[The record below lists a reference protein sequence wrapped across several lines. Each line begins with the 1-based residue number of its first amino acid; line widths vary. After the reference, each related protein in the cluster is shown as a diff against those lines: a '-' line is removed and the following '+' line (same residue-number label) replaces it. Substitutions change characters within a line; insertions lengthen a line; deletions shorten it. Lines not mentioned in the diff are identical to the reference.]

1 MKIATLLFFV
11 LVTTICDSFGQQ
23 VDWSKTKRKES
34 HYKNWT
40 KVFNPYDSLLVATD
54 EEYRKD
60 YFKIYSSGLMVGCII
75 NCTFSI
81 SKRGTIDTVFV
92 DRSNTTETVNAVIR
106 KWIKKTEKYW
116 TPTFEDGVYIDGHRF
131 SITIYIEPPHCER
144 TIFCQLT
151 QKLHKTAYEIE
162 RDMFSIHT
170 LRPDETPAAKYIE
183 TWRGYSLPPCFIPA
197 PKL

>member
-11 LVTTICDSFGQQ
+11 LLTTIFDSFGQQ
-23 VDWSKTKRKES
+23 VDWSKTKYKES

-40 KVFNPYDSLLVATD
+40 KVFSPYDSLLVATD

-60 YFKIYSSGLMVGCII
+60 YFKIYSSFQMVGCII
-75 NCTFSI
+75 NCTFYI
-81 SKRGTIDTVFV
+81 SGQGTIDTVFV
-92 DRSNTTETVNAVIR
+92 NRSNTTETVNAVIR

-116 TPTFEDGVYIDGHRF
+116 TPAFQDGVYKNGHRF

-144 TIFCQLT
+144 SIFCQLT

-162 RDMFSIHT
+162 RDMFSIHP
-170 LRPDETPAAKYIE
+170 LRPDEIPAAKYID